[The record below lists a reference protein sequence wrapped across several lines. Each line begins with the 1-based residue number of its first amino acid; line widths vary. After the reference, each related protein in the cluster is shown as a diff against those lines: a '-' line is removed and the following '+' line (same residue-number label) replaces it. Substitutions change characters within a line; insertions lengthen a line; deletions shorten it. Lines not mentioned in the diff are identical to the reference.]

1 MSETEIKTALEAIV
15 GADNV
20 TCDPNSLKAG
30 SKDCYWF
37 SPVLKSELEEMSAEF
52 IVRPETVEELKA
64 IIKLAVAAGIP
75 ITPRGAGTGNYGQGI
90 PLRGGIMVNTK
101 RMNRILEID
110 AEKARAE
117 AGVILL
123 QIETEAR
130 KLGAEM
136 RFFPS
141 TMPTSTAAG
150 FVAGGSGGIGSIEWG
165 MLFDEGNVL
174 SATVVTIE
182 EEPREL
188 ELTSWAELTDVIHNC
203 GLTAFL
209 VDVTFAL
216 APKTDWH
223 QYVVSYPD
231 IVSALK
237 GAEHFAYDTSI
248 KKRLVTAFEWPIP
261 SYFTPLVKRGA
272 CPEGKAV
279 LFLYLAEPPEV
290 AAKWINET
298 GGEPTLHIPPYERPR
313 AGIEIYDFT
322 WNHTTMWAIKADP
335 SLTYLQDQ
343 FQRDR
348 LYEQLA
354 LRKERFGDQVL
365 LHAEFSKAR
374 GEVRPGALSIV
385 RYESRDQL
393 WEIIEF
399 CESIGIRVA
408 NPHTH
413 FLDDDVR
420 WAGEHLLS
428 AKNRWDPKGLLNP
441 GHLRAL
447 EQAPAA
453 AAGS

>member
-1 MSETEIKTALEAIV
+1 MSDTRLRTALEDIV
-15 GADNV
+15 GAANV
-20 TCDPNSLKAG
+20 TADPNSLKAG

-37 SPVLKSELEEMSAEF
+37 SPVLKSELEEMAADF
-52 IVRPETVEELKA
+52 IVRPETVDELKA
-64 IIKLAVAAGIP
+64 IVALAVAEGIP

-90 PLRGGIMVNTK
+90 PLHGGIMINTK
-101 RMNRILEID
+101 RMNKILEID
-110 AEKARAE
+110 ADKARVE

-123 QIETEAR
+123 SVETQAW
-130 KLGAEM
+130 KHGAEM

-174 SATVVTIE
+174 AAKVVTIE
-182 EEPREL
+182 AEPREL
-188 ELTSWAELTDVIHNC
+188 ELTTWQELTDVIHNC

-209 VDVTFAL
+209 TEVTFAL
-216 APKTDWH
+216 APKTEWH

-237 GAEHFAYDTSI
+237 GAETFAYDPDI

-261 SYFTPLVKRGA
+261 SFFTPLVKRGA

-279 LFLYLAEPPEV
+279 VFLYLAAPPET
-290 AAKWINET
+290 AAAWFAET
-298 GGEPTLHIPPYERPR
+298 GGEQTLHIAPYSRPR
-313 AGIEIYDFT
+313 GGLELYDFT

-343 FQRDR
+343 FERGR
-348 LYEQLA
+348 VYEQLEA
-354 LRKERFGDQVL
+354 RKARFGDQVL

-385 RYESRDQL
+385 RYESREQL
-393 WEIIEF
+393 YEIIEF

-420 WAGEHLLS
+420 WAGDHLL
-428 AKNRWDPKGLLNP
+428 AARDRWDPHGLLNP

-447 EQAPAA
+447 EGAPAA
-453 AAGS
+453 ATGS